1 MKTQFSP
8 TTTTTAVVIDA
19 GNTASRWAHYCNLI
33 LLACLEEM
41 HRPSILQRHCLAN
54 SLALWRPEWLRLSFT
69 DGELALLAELFT
81 GIGDMRTYLLTWHS
95 HFWSEKVAIVSGPVI
110 TTSSSNQ
117 HNNPLSIKPSNFCN
131 RSSIGA
137 QGSGGKEVH
146 DDELN
151 PTTNQPPP
159 QSATTITS
167 VLLKVTDCDGTA
179 VSIQHPLMEIE
190 SASSSPL
197 HSIPAKG
204 NKSALKICPNEAEFV
219 WNTLLQ

>member
-1 MKTQFSP
+1 M
-8 TTTTTAVVIDA
+8 
-19 GNTASRWAHYCNLI
+19 SRPL
-33 LLACLEEM
+33 
-41 HRPSILQRHCLAN
+41 
-54 SLALWRPEWLRLSFT
+54 
-69 DGELALLAELFT
+69 
-81 GIGDMRTYLLTWHS
+81 
-95 HFWSEKVAIVSGPVI
+95 I

-117 HNNPLSIKPSNFCN
+117 HNNPLSIKPGSFCN

-151 PTTNQPPP
+151 PTTNPPLPPP

-190 SASSSPL
+190 SASNSPL

-219 WNTLLQ
+219 

>member
-1 MKTQFSP
+1 M
-8 TTTTTAVVIDA
+8 
-19 GNTASRWAHYCNLI
+19 
-33 LLACLEEM
+33 
-41 HRPSILQRHCLAN
+41 
-54 SLALWRPEWLRLSFT
+54 
-69 DGELALLAELFT
+69 
-81 GIGDMRTYLLTWHS
+81 
-95 HFWSEKVAIVSGPVI
+95 SGPVI

-117 HNNPLSIKPSNFCN
+117 HNNPLSIKPGNFCN

-219 WNTLLQ
+219 